1 MGRLIRPLPDGG
13 RHQLLVIFP
22 HFERVEF
29 KSSDTVT
36 ADYAGIPGEKCR
48 TAKKKPCMQLTATQE
63 LKKWWSD

>member
-48 TAKKKPCMQLTATQE
+48 TAQKKVLHAAYGHARTEKMVE
-63 LKKWWSD
+63 